1 MSAEQHEETLVQKS
15 TESVEKKETVAKSAS
30 EGKSR
35 VANRRQKPTGTD
47 PYIRNLFVLAAIA
60 IIGALLTMVFAV
72 LTGVINFDQTRITNV
87 DEFSVARATVYATVE
102 EAAGST
108 GQLALSLIA
117 NGQLSDANALI
128 QEALQREWPDTERN
142 QGIMFAYAALAEA
155 QGDFDTA
162 IERYEYVMTELRD
175 AFETMYAS
183 DVEPNWARGFGLH
196 SNYYDAAV
204 ALAFIHE
211 QLGDYEGQ
219 LEALDVALRGYP
231 NAADLLTW
239 RGQIHLA
246 LGDNEAAI
254 ADFNNALRFV
264 SDSEEALQGLEEA
277 GGTAND

>member
-1 MSAEQHEETLVQKS
+1 MSTEQHEETLVQKS
-15 TESVEKKETVAKSAS
+15 TKGVEKKDAVKSAS
-30 EGKSR
+30 EGKPKA
-35 VANRRQKPTGTD
+35 ANSKQKPTGAD
-47 PYIRNLFVLAAIA
+47 PYIRNLLVLAALA

-72 LTGVINFDQTRITNV
+72 LTGVIDFDQTRVTNV

-117 NGQLSDANALI
+117 NGQLNEANALI
-128 QEALQREWPDTERN
+128 QEALQRDWPDTERN

-155 QGDFDTA
+155 QGDLDTA

-183 DVEPNWARGFGLH
+183 DVEPNWARGFGMH
-196 SNYYDAAV
+196 GNYYDAAV

-211 QLGDYEGQ
+211 QKGDLEKQ
-219 LEALDVALRGYP
+219 LEALNVALRGYP

-239 RGQIHLA
+239 RGEIHLA

-264 SDSEEALQGLEEA
+264 SDKEEALLGLEEA